1 MSASDFFERWSRRKT
16 QTEPALGPAPGA
28 EAASSSVE
36 ALASAAG
43 GEPRPLPTMDDV
55 KKLTPQ
61 SDYAAFVQRGV
72 DDNVKR
78 SALKKLFNDPY
89 FNVMDG
95 LDIYIDDYNKP
106 DPIPLAM
113 LAALNHAKDLLNPL
127 AASQRR
133 GMTMI
138 EPDAVDKT
146 ESKAVEDLAPS
157 TAQQP
162 DGQAATPAMEEP
174 SADFGERAARA
185 SSASEEEPDAIDDPE
200 AANTRETN
208 QDPR

>member
-16 QTEPALGPAPGA
+16 QTELAVGPAPGA
-28 EAASSSVE
+28 KAASCSAE
-36 ALASAAG
+36 APGPAAG

-55 KKLTPQ
+55 EKLTPQ
-61 SDYAAFVQRGV
+61 SDYAAFVKRGV
-72 DDNVKR
+72 DENVKR
-78 SALKKLFNDPY
+78 SALKKLFTDPH

-95 LDIYIDDYNKP
+95 LDIYIDDYSKP
-106 DPIPLAM
+106 DPIPPAM

-138 EPDAVDKT
+138 EPEAVDKAK
-146 ESKAVEDLAPS
+146 SKAVADLAPS

-162 DGQAATPAMEEP
+162 DGQAAAPAMEEP
-174 SADFGERAARA
+174 SADFGERAQA
-185 SSASEEEPDAIDDPE
+185 SSASEDEPDASADPQ
-200 AANTRETN
+200 AANTTETN

>member
-1 MSASDFFERWSRRKT
+1 
-16 QTEPALGPAPGA
+16 
-28 EAASSSVE
+28 
-36 ALASAAG
+36 
-43 GEPRPLPTMDDV
+43 MDDV
-55 KKLTPQ
+55 EKLTPQ
-61 SDYAAFVQRGV
+61 SDFAAFVKRGV

-78 SALKKLFNDPY
+78 SALKKLFTDPH

-95 LDIYIDDYNKP
+95 LDIYIDDYSKP
-106 DPIPLAM
+106 DPIPPAM

-133 GMTMI
+133 GMIMI
-138 EPDAVDKT
+138 EVEAVDKA
-146 ESKAVEDLAPS
+146 ESKAVEDLASS

-162 DGQAATPAMEEP
+162 NGQAAEPAMEEP
-174 SADFGERAARA
+174 SADSGERAAQA
-185 SSASEEEPDAIDDPE
+185 SSASEEAPAAIDDPE